1 MLDIFT
7 KPTYQKETEADA
19 EADLMHYLVH
29 IGGMAYPVNRKLQA
43 VLQKVEPEK
52 LVHWVSG
59 GAWNMIDL
67 FMGVLAMAGKSDVY
81 ISSYSFSEKPARII
95 ADLVH
100 DGAITNLYCL
110 IDSRVDTRSAS
121 ALTLIQNCAAKCVL
135 LDTHAKVTLIT
146 NGKQY
151 YTIVGSANY
160 TTNRR
165 WETGFVCMDPETF
178 LFHQNWMQHAMERGK
193 TD

>member
-1 MLDIFT
+1 MIDIFT
-7 KPTYQKETEADA
+7 KQTNTDQAGED
-19 EADLMHYLVH
+19 DDVMHYMVH
-29 IGGMAYPVNRKLQA
+29 LGEYAYPINRKLQA
-43 VLQKVEPEK
+43 VLQKVEPGK

-67 FMGVLAMAGKSDVY
+67 FMGILAKAGKADVY
-81 ISSYSFSEKPARII
+81 ISSYSFSEKPARVIC
-95 ADLVH
+95 DLVH
-100 DGAITNLYCL
+100 DGIIANLYCL

-121 ALTLIQNCAAKCVL
+121 ALTLIQNAAAKCVL

-146 NGKQY
+146 NGKQH

-160 TTNRR
+160 TTNKR
-165 WETGFVCMDPETF
+165 WETGFICMNPETF
-178 LFHQNWMQHAMERGK
+178 SFHQNWMQYAMERRS

>member
-1 MLDIFT
+1 MMDIFS
-7 KPTYQKETEADA
+7 KPNYQKETEADA
-19 EADLMHYLVH
+19 EVMHYLVQV
-29 IGGMAYPVNRKLQA
+29 GNLSYPVNRKLQA

-59 GAWNMIDL
+59 GAWSMIDL
-67 FMGVLAMAGKSDVY
+67 FMAVLAKSGKSEVF
-81 ISSYSFSEKPARII
+81 ISSYAFSEKPARII
-95 ADLVH
+95 ADMVH
-100 DGAITNLYCL
+100 DGQISSLHCL

-121 ALTLIQNCAAKCVL
+121 ALTLIQNCAKKCVL

-146 NGKQY
+146 NGKEY
-151 YTIVGSANY
+151 YSIVGSANY

-165 WETGFVCMDPETF
+165 WETGFVTMDPDTF
-178 LFHQNWMQHAMERGK
+178 FFHQNWMQHAMERGT